1 MSRLKRVE
9 SMTDTVN
16 NLDEIV
22 ELIMDAY
29 NNTHSDTVSPL
40 FELRVRK
47 ALMKRFCTEMYK
59 QPMTWTGNINSTRKE
74 MLHG

>member
-1 MSRLKRVE
+1 MS
-9 SMTDTVN
+9 DTVN

-22 ELIMDAY
+22 DLIMDAY
-29 NNTHSDTVSPL
+29 NTTHPDTVSPL

-47 ALMKRFCTEMYK
+47 ALMKRFCAETYAR
-59 QPMTWTGNINSTRKE
+59 PMTWTGTATTNRKE

>member
-1 MSRLKRVE
+1 MMSE
-9 SMTDTVN
+9 TVN

-22 ELIMDAY
+22 ELVMDAY
-29 NNTHSDTVSPL
+29 TMTHADTISPL

-47 ALMKRFCTEMYK
+47 ALMKRFCAETYR
-59 QPMTWTGNINSTRKE
+59 PATWTGNATATRKE